1 MGARVIF
8 QALQHMTKPGIIE
21 HVVLIG
27 APVTNE
33 AAAWTKARSVVA
45 GRLVNAYSSEDWALR
60 FLYRALDFGL
70 GCAGLTPVAEDGGGV
85 VDQVDIGVEV
95 KGHFKLRMKL
105 GEALWGAICGEPVEA
120 EEAEQ

>member
-1 MGARVIF
+1 M
-8 QALQHMTKPGIIE
+8 
-21 HVVLIG
+21 
-27 APVTNE
+27 
-33 AAAWTKARSVVA
+33 
-45 GRLVNAYSSEDWALR
+45 
-60 FLYRALDFGL
+60 
-70 GCAGLTPVAEDGGGV
+70 AEDGGGV